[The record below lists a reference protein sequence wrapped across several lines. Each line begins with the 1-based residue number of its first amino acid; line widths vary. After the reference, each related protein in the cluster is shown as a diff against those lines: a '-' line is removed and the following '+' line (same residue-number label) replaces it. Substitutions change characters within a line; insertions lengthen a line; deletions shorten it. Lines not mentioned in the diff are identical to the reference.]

1 MTLLSAAD
9 IAAFQSAFDRFRVEL
24 ARPIAAAKQTTL
36 CDIYRSAAPIGGKT
50 SAAVLY
56 LAAVPCH
63 IAAPA
68 GAAALQ
74 ALADLGGARA
84 GFFGELP
91 WDVDVR
97 EGDQLRV
104 GDVVYLVERAADF
117 ADMTL
122 CAVSEVRR

>member
-9 IAAFQSAFDRFRVEL
+9 IASFQAEFERFRVDL
-24 ARPIAAAKQTTL
+24 ARPIAAAKQTTR
-36 CDIYRSAAPIGGKT
+36 CDIYRSAPPSGGKT
-50 SAAVLY
+50 SAAVLF
-56 LAAVPCH
+56 LADVPCH

-74 ALADLGGARA
+74 ALADLGGARSS
-84 GFFGELP
+84 FFGELP
-91 WDVDVR
+91 WNVDVR

-104 GDVVYLVERAADF
+104 GDAVYLVERASDF